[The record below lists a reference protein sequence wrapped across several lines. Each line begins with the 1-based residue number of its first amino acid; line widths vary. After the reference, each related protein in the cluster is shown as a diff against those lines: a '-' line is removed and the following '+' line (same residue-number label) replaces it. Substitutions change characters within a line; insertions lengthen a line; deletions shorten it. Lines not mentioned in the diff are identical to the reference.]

1 MSSMAEVPLEGN
13 SLGVAGF
20 VHAVEGE
27 GNAVVSANPGGSS
40 VPGAPDLGNV
50 ASNAGEDIAPAKK
63 VKGKKKATD
72 EGASSKQLVT
82 EKKCSGSGP
91 LLGYVLKVDSEEK
104 DESSYDFVDYSWVDP
119 SIMETTSV
127 YRSSEETVAFTEEY
141 DFVRKDFEGTAAFY
155 KGQDGSNLFPLYWSP
170 RPNSILDVDPNY
182 FSESNLAE
190 IHYLAVEDL
199 EKSEQVE
206 IPKEDHPLDT
216 AEGDSRKRK
225 RGKSLEESE
234 VHNIS
239 DDENRVGNIVDV
251 FQEFTGSSPEIRSL
265 WDSRFEFGNMIDAEC
280 SLPGDQSQLD
290 KWGPR
295 SAHVMLQIQGI
306 RSAFLGRYLELQHV
320 KGLFEIDSLQKKVT
334 SLEKDLSGVEEL
346 RTKVA
351 GLEGRVALLN
361 QEKHDLIQK
370 NKYFS
375 DELSQLKSDK
385 ETAEAA
391 LLRERNDHEST
402 KSKFAADRDQLT
414 AEAADSYDSGF

>member
-40 VPGAPDLGNV
+40 MPGAPDLGNV

-72 EGASSKQLVT
+72 GGASSKQPVT

-127 YRSSEETVAFTEEY
+127 YQSSEETVAFTEEY
-141 DFVRKDFEGTAAFY
+141 DFVRKDFEVKMSPKLDKSSMARRIAEKKNEAA
-155 KGQDGSNLFPLYWSP
+155 KVKNEQPSADG
-170 RPNSILDVDPNY
+170 
-182 FSESNLAE
+182 
-190 IHYLAVEDL
+190 HMKAVEDL

-206 IPKEDHPLDT
+206 IPKEDRPLDT

-234 VHNIS
+234 LT
-239 DDENRVGNIVDV
+239 
-251 FQEFTGSSPEIRSL
+251 QT
-265 WDSRFEFGNMIDAEC
+265 DALVE
-280 SLPGDQSQLD
+280 
-290 KWGPR
+290 
-295 SAHVMLQIQGI
+295 
-306 RSAFLGRYLELQHV
+306 
-320 KGLFEIDSLQKKVT
+320 KVT
-334 SLEKDLSGVEEL
+334 EKVTIADDGGVATDIL
-346 RTKVA
+346 GDAPRT
-351 GLEGRVALLN
+351 
-361 QEKHDLIQK
+361 
-370 NKYFS
+370 
-375 DELSQLKSDK
+375 
-385 ETAEAA
+385 
-391 LLRERNDHEST
+391 
-402 KSKFAADRDQLT
+402 
-414 AEAADSYDSGF
+414 